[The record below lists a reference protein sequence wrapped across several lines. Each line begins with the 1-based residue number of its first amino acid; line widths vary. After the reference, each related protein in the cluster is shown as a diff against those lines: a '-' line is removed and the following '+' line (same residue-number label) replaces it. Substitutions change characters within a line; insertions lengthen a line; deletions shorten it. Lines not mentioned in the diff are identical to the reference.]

1 MDQIMDGYEP
11 PLPDPIDYA
20 VPKDFRMVDAH
31 VHWWD
36 HADKTVTWGV
46 ASRNWQHPRLMW
58 AWRLD
63 QERFSAPEYRAESSG
78 LVVIKVVHVQHAS
91 MATPSAVETAWLQ
104 SVADRYDW
112 PNAIIARGLLADTS
126 PPKDLQANAAYAN
139 FRGVR
144 DCSEM
149 ELIGTPQWI
158 IGYKALLALG
168 GICEL
173 MITHEHFEAAY
184 QVAKQFPDKELML
197 CHAGIPVVSKL
208 DDYQHAWRTALR
220 KLAKAPNV
228 IVKISGLSSGS
239 PANFYA
245 VTMRQWIRQCVET
258 FGPERC
264 MFGSNFHVERLFVTL
279 PKLFRTYR
287 RALEDYTLTEQDRI
301 FAGTAER
308 VYRI

>member
-1 MDQIMDGYEP
+1 
-11 PLPDPIDYA
+11 
-20 VPKDFRMVDAH
+20 MVDAH

-46 ASRNWQHPRLMW
+46 SSRNWQHPRLMW
-58 AWRLD
+58 SWRLD
-63 QERFSAPEYRAESSG
+63 QERFSAPEYRAEASG
-78 LVVIKVVHVQHAS
+78 LGVIKVVHVQHAT
-91 MATPSAVETAWLQ
+91 MATPAAAETAWLQ

-112 PNAIIARGLLADTS
+112 PNAIMARGFLADPS
-126 PPKDLQANAAYAN
+126 VPKELATHAAYAN

-149 ELIGTPQWI
+149 SLVGTPQWS
-158 IGYKALLALG
+158 IGYKALLELG
-168 GICEL
+168 GTCEL
-173 MITHEHFEAAY
+173 MITHEYFEAAY
-184 QVAKQFPDKELML
+184 QVARKFPDQVLIL

-208 DDYQHAWRTALR
+208 DDYQQAWRTALR
-220 KLAKAPNV
+220 KLAQAPNV
-228 IVKISGLSSGS
+228 VVKISGLSSGS

-245 VTMRQWIRQCVET
+245 VTMRQWIRECVET
-258 FGPERC
+258 FGPERS
-264 MFGSNFHVERLFVTL
+264 MFASNFHVERLFVTL

-287 RALEDYTLTEQDRI
+287 RAVEDYTPAEQDTM